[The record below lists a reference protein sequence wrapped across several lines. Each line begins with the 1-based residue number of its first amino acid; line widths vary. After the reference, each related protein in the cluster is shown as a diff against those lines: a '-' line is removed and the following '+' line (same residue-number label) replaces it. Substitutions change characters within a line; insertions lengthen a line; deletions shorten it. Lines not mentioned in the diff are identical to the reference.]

1 MMSQIRLRQSQAGE
15 RLGRVDGR
23 YVVEGVMQE
32 QLKQVR
38 NVCSKWFLLS
48 LEQYWKVFKSC
59 LPTSNWKSIDI
70 EMKKFEVLF
79 SLFIFSGVKLNV
91 Q

>member
-1 MMSQIRLRQSQAGE
+1 MSQIRLRQSQAGE

-38 NVCSKWFLLS
+38 SVCDPY
-48 LEQYWKVFKSC
+48 QV
-59 LPTSNWKSIDI
+59 
-70 EMKKFEVLF
+70 
-79 SLFIFSGVKLNV
+79 
-91 Q
+91 

>member
-38 NVCSKWFLLS
+38 
-48 LEQYWKVFKSC
+48 KSELKC
-59 LPTSNWKSIDI
+59 WNSYIGLI
-70 EMKKFEVLF
+70 
-79 SLFIFSGVKLNV
+79 
-91 Q
+91 

>member
-32 QLKQVR
+32 QLKQV
-38 NVCSKWFLLS
+38 
-48 LEQYWKVFKSC
+48 
-59 LPTSNWKSIDI
+59 
-70 EMKKFEVLF
+70 
-79 SLFIFSGVKLNV
+79 SLFAANDTYQV
-91 Q
+91 

>member
-1 MMSQIRLRQSQAGE
+1 MSQIRLRQSQAGE

-38 NVCSKWFLLS
+38 SVCDPC
-48 LEQYWKVFKSC
+48 QVQ
-59 LPTSNWKSIDI
+59 SNI
-70 EMKKFEVLF
+70 EKC
-79 SLFIFSGVKLNV
+79 
-91 Q
+91 

>member
-38 NVCSKWFLLS
+38 DFFGL
-48 LEQYWKVFKSC
+48 C
-59 LPTSNWKSIDI
+59 LC
-70 EMKKFEVLF
+70 VY
-79 SLFIFSGVKLNV
+79 
-91 Q
+91 

>member
-38 NVCSKWFLLS
+38 
-48 LEQYWKVFKSC
+48 KSELKC
-59 LPTSNWKSIDI
+59 WHSYMRLI
-70 EMKKFEVLF
+70 
-79 SLFIFSGVKLNV
+79 
-91 Q
+91 